1 MTEQKRTSP
10 YVVIY
15 LDARKTLKLSMTE
28 YALVEMIDRL
38 AGAKSASPGWCFA
51 SKNYLA
57 NALGITERSV
67 YSNLIKLVDLGLIE
81 RHQERNQLLRPTAM
95 WTSCVQQFRSR
106 GAA

>member
-1 MTEQKRTSP
+1 MPKPTRTSP

-38 AGAKSASPGWCFA
+38 AGAKSAAPGWCFA
-51 SKNYLA
+51 SKKYLA

-67 YSNLIKLVDLGLIE
+67 FSDIAKLVEHGLIE
-81 RHQERNQLLRPTAM
+81 RHEERSQLLRPTIV
-95 WTSCVQQFRSR
+95 WTNCVQRFRDR
-106 GAA
+106 DAA